1 MGPFELLDYVG
12 LDTSKFIIEG
22 ASLFLKCQNLVS
34 TNNCKASNTIM
45 IIYVVF
51 VL

>member
-22 ASLFLKCQNLVS
+22 YFEMLTLFNLI
-34 TNNCKASNTIM
+34 K
-45 IIYVVF
+45 F
-51 VL
+51 